1 MAESKTSQKSDASSA
16 VPTKEELERLHAAN
30 VMAKVEQATR
40 HMGVEQERTKALIA
54 ELSSRHVTEQSVRNA
69 VKAIRELAAAGETEV
84 MLLRFPNEMCTDGGR
99 AINNSES
106 DWPRT
111 LTGFPLEIY
120 NKWQETF
127 RDQGYRLTAK
137 ILEFPGG
144 MPGDVGM
151 FMGWG

>member
-1 MAESKTSQKSDASSA
+1 MTESKTSGSTAIPSQ
-16 VPTKEELERLHAAN
+16 EELKKLHAAKLMAN
-30 VMAKVEQATR
+30 VDEASRSASDE
-40 HMGVEQERTKALIA
+40 EERKKALISD
-54 ELSSRHVTEQSVRNA
+54 LSTRRVTDQSVRNA

-84 MLLRFPNEMCTDGGR
+84 MLLRFPNELCTDGGR

-120 NKWQETF
+120 NKWQVAF
-127 RDQGYRLTAK
+127 RQEGYRLTAK

-144 MPGDVGM
+144 MPGDVGL